1 MCLDCKN
8 LGPVTLSLPC
18 IRFKLEDRAAG
29 RGAESYLLSCSFF
42 QRKTPQLWAA
52 GKSFVD
58 QCAPVQLSPL
68 CAQQTW
74 APCPSPAFLGPLAP
88 PSGRFGTPL
97 APARNQVLVLR
108 EAKAGAFATSSG
120 LSGNCTQGC
129 ACLKSLSAVSDSDPM
144 GCNPPGSSVHGIL
157 QERIL
162 EWVAISFFRESSRP
176 RESTWFSCITG
187 RVFTFWA
194 IREDPECL
202 GRVISVPGTWLYVC
216 ICVYSDESKK
226 SPPSASAL
234 IRALATLSPIV
245 SSSFAVWQL
254 PPSLVT
260 SSTRGGDFRQIFD
273 L

>member
-1 MCLDCKN
+1 M
-8 LGPVTLSLPC
+8 
-18 IRFKLEDRAAG
+18 
-29 RGAESYLLSCSFF
+29 
-42 QRKTPQLWAA
+42 
-52 GKSFVD
+52 D

-157 QERIL
+157 QERIM
-162 EWVAISFFRESSRP
+162 EWVAIPFCRGYSRP
-176 RESTWFSCITG
+176 RDQTQVSRTAG
-187 RVFTFWA
+187 RY
-194 IREDPECL
+194 
-202 GRVISVPGTWLYVC
+202 LY
-216 ICVYSDESKK
+216 YLSLQGSPKDE
-226 SPPSASAL
+226 
-234 IRALATLSPIV
+234 
-245 SSSFAVWQL
+245 
-254 PPSLVT
+254 
-260 SSTRGGDFRQIFD
+260 
-273 L
+273 